1 MTKAIF
7 ITATGTDVGKTYI
20 CALIVKKMRQS
31 GYNCGYFK
39 PALSGAEIVD
49 GKIIPGD
56 CDYVLKQAGIEAPPE
71 NYVSYIYKTAVSPHL
86 ASKIENNPIKIEKI
100 KSDFARLKKE
110 FDYIVVEGAGG
121 IVCPFNLGENK
132 LMLPDVIK
140 ALGLDIIIVA
150 SASLGTI
157 NSTVLTAEYAK
168 YHGINV
174 QGIIL
179 INYDEKDLMQ
189 KDNKIQVEA
198 LTGIKVIA
206 AVKKDEKDIEDLSY
220 IFKEV

>member
-1 MTKAIF
+1 MTKAVF

-20 CALIVKKMRQS
+20 SALIVKKMREL

-39 PALSGAEIVD
+39 PALSGAEIID

-56 CDYVLKQAGIEAPPE
+56 CNYVLKQAGIETSTE
-71 NYVSYIYKTAVSPHL
+71 NYVSYVFKTAVSPHL
-86 ASKIENNPIKIEKI
+86 ASEIENNPIKIEKI
-100 KSDFARLKKE
+100 KSDFARIKKE
-110 FDYIVVEGAGG
+110 FDYVVVEGAGG
-121 IVCPFNLGENK
+121 IVCPFNLGKEK

-140 ALGLDIIIVA
+140 TLGLDIVIVA

-168 YHGINV
+168 NNGIKV
-174 QGIIL
+174 RGIIL
-179 INYDEKDLMQ
+179 NNYDENDLMQ

-206 AVKKDEKDIEDLSY
+206 AVKKGEKDIKNLSN

>member
-174 QGIIL
+174 KGIIL
-179 INYDEKDLMQ
+179 NNYDEKDLMQ

>member
-86 ASKIENNPIKIEKI
+86 ASEIENNPIKIEKI
-100 KSDFARLKKE
+100 KSDFERLKKE

-174 QGIIL
+174 KGIIL
-179 INYDEKDLMQ
+179 NNYDEKDLMQ

-198 LTGIKVIA
+198 LTGIEVIA
-206 AVKKDEKDIEDLSY
+206 AVKKGEKNIKDLSY

>member
-1 MTKAIF
+1 MTKAVF

-20 CALIVKKMRQS
+20 SALIVKKMREL

-39 PALSGAEIVD
+39 PALSGAEIID

-56 CDYVLKQAGIEAPPE
+56 CNYVLKQAGIETSTE
-71 NYVSYIYKTAVSPHL
+71 NYVSYVFKTAVSPHL
-86 ASKIENNPIKIEKI
+86 ASEIENNPIKIEKI
-100 KSDFARLKKE
+100 KSDFARIKKE

-121 IVCPFNLGENK
+121 IVCPFNLGKEK

-140 ALGLDIIIVA
+140 TLGLDIVIVA

-168 YHGINV
+168 NNGIKV
-174 QGIIL
+174 RGIIL
-179 INYDEKDLMQ
+179 NNYDENDLMQ

-206 AVKKDEKDIEDLSY
+206 AVKKDEKDIEDLSN
-220 IFKEV
+220 IFNEV

>member
-1 MTKAIF
+1 MTKAVF

-20 CALIVKKMRQS
+20 SALIVKKMREL

-39 PALSGAEIVD
+39 PALSGAEIID

-56 CDYVLKQAGIEAPPE
+56 CNYVLKQAGIDAPPE
-71 NYVSYIYKTAVSPHL
+71 NYVSYVFKTAVSPHL
-86 ASKIENNPIKIEKI
+86 ASEIENNPIKIEKI
-100 KSDFARLKKE
+100 KSDFARIKKE

-121 IVCPFNLGENK
+121 IVCPFNLRKEK
-132 LMLPDVIK
+132 IMLPDVIK
-140 ALGLDIIIVA
+140 TLGLDIVIVA

-168 YHGINV
+168 NNGIKV
-174 QGIIL
+174 RGIIL
-179 INYDEKDLMQ
+179 NNYDENDLMQ

-206 AVKKDEKDIEDLSY
+206 AVKKDEKDIEDLSN
-220 IFKEV
+220 IFNEV

>member
-86 ASKIENNPIKIEKI
+86 ASEIENNPIKIEKI
-100 KSDFARLKKE
+100 KSDFERLKKE

-174 QGIIL
+174 KGIIL
-179 INYDEKDLMQ
+179 NNYDEKDLMQ

-198 LTGIKVIA
+198 LTGIEVIA
-206 AVKKDEKDIEDLSY
+206 AVEKGEKNIKDLSY

>member
-1 MTKAIF
+1 
-7 ITATGTDVGKTYI
+7 
-20 CALIVKKMRQS
+20 MREL

-39 PALSGAEIVD
+39 PALSGAEIID

-56 CDYVLKQAGIEAPPE
+56 CNYVLKQAGIDAPPE
-71 NYVSYIYKTAVSPHL
+71 NYVSYVFKTAVSPHL
-86 ASKIENNPIKIEKI
+86 ASEIENNPIKIEKI
-100 KSDFARLKKE
+100 KSDFARIKKE

-121 IVCPFNLGENK
+121 IVCPFNLGKEK

-140 ALGLDIIIVA
+140 TLGLDIVIVA

-168 YHGINV
+168 NNGIKV
-174 QGIIL
+174 RGIIL
-179 INYDEKDLMQ
+179 NNYDENDLMQ

-206 AVKKDEKDIEDLSY
+206 AVKKDEKDIEDLSN
-220 IFKEV
+220 IFNEV

>member
-1 MTKAIF
+1 MTKAVF

-20 CALIVKKMRQS
+20 SALIVKKMREL

-39 PALSGAEIVD
+39 PALSGAEIID

-56 CDYVLKQAGIEAPPE
+56 CNYVLKQAGIDAPPE
-71 NYVSYIYKTAVSPHL
+71 NYVSYVFKTAVSPHL
-86 ASKIENNPIKIEKI
+86 ASEIENNPIKIEKI
-100 KSDFARLKKE
+100 KSDFARIKKE

-121 IVCPFNLGENK
+121 IVCPFNLGKEK
-132 LMLPDVIK
+132 LMLPDAIK
-140 ALGLDIIIVA
+140 TLGLDIVIVA

-168 YHGINV
+168 NNGIKV
-174 QGIIL
+174 RGIIL
-179 INYDEKDLMQ
+179 NNYDENDLMQ

-206 AVKKDEKDIEDLSY
+206 AVKKGEKGIKNLSN

>member
-1 MTKAIF
+1 MTKAVF

-20 CALIVKKMRQS
+20 SALIVKKMREL

-39 PALSGAEIVD
+39 PALSGAEIID

-56 CDYVLKQAGIEAPPE
+56 CNYVLKQAGIETPPE
-71 NYVSYIYKTAVSPHL
+71 NYVSYVFKTAVSPHL
-86 ASKIENNPIKIEKI
+86 ASEIENNPIKIEKI
-100 KSDFARLKKE
+100 KSDFARIKKE

-121 IVCPFNLGENK
+121 IVCPFNLGKEK

-140 ALGLDIIIVA
+140 TLGLDIVIVA

-168 YHGINV
+168 NNGIKV
-174 QGIIL
+174 RGIIL
-179 INYDEKDLMQ
+179 NNYDENDLMQ

-206 AVKKDEKDIEDLSY
+206 AVKKDEKDIEDLSN
-220 IFKEV
+220 IFNEV

>member
-20 CALIVKKMRQS
+20 SALIVKKLREL

-39 PALSGAEIVD
+39 PALSGAEVVD

-56 CDYVLKQAGIEAPPE
+56 CDYVLKQSGINVPTE

-86 ASKIENNPIKIEKI
+86 ASEIENNPIKIEKI
-100 KSDFARLKKE
+100 KSDFERIKKE
-110 FDYIVVEGAGG
+110 FDYVVVEGAGG
-121 IVCPFNLGENK
+121 IVCPFNLGEDK

-174 QGIIL
+174 KGIIL
-179 INYDEKDLMQ
+179 NNYDERDLMQ

-198 LTGIKVIA
+198 LTGIKFIA

>member
-1 MTKAIF
+1 MTKAVF

-20 CALIVKKMRQS
+20 SALIVKKMREL

-39 PALSGAEIVD
+39 PALSGAEIID

-56 CDYVLKQAGIEAPPE
+56 CNYVLKQAGIDAPPE
-71 NYVSYIYKTAVSPHL
+71 NYVSYVFKTAVSPHL
-86 ASKIENNPIKIEKI
+86 ASEIENNPIKIEKI
-100 KSDFARLKKE
+100 KSDFARIKKE

-121 IVCPFNLGENK
+121 IVCPFNLGKEK
-132 LMLPDVIK
+132 IMLPDVIK
-140 ALGLDIIIVA
+140 TLGLDIVIVA

-157 NSTVLTAEYAK
+157 NSTILTAEYAK
-168 YHGINV
+168 NNGIKV
-174 QGIIL
+174 RGIIL
-179 INYDEKDLMQ
+179 NNYNENDLMQ

-206 AVKKDEKDIEDLSY
+206 AVKKGEKDIKNLSN

>member
-1 MTKAIF
+1 MTKAVF

-20 CALIVKKMRQS
+20 SALIVKKMREL

-39 PALSGAEIVD
+39 PALSGAEIID

-56 CDYVLKQAGIEAPPE
+56 CNYVLKQAGIDAPPE
-71 NYVSYIYKTAVSPHL
+71 NYVSYVFKTAVSPHL
-86 ASKIENNPIKIEKI
+86 ASEIENNPIKIEKI
-100 KSDFARLKKE
+100 KSDFARIKKE

-121 IVCPFNLGENK
+121 IVCPFNLGKEK

-140 ALGLDIIIVA
+140 TLRLDIVIVA

-168 YHGINV
+168 NNGIKV
-174 QGIIL
+174 RGIIL
-179 INYDEKDLMQ
+179 NNYDENDLMQ

-206 AVKKDEKDIEDLSY
+206 AVKKGEKDIKNLSN

>member
-174 QGIIL
+174 KGIIL
-179 INYDEKDLMQ
+179 NNYDQRDLMQ

>member
-1 MTKAIF
+1 MTKAVF

-20 CALIVKKMRQS
+20 SALIVKKMREL

-39 PALSGAEIVD
+39 PALSGAEIID

-56 CDYVLKQAGIEAPPE
+56 CNYVLKQAGIDAPPE
-71 NYVSYIYKTAVSPHL
+71 NYVSYVFKTAVSPHL
-86 ASKIENNPIKIEKI
+86 ASEIENNPIKIEKI
-100 KSDFARLKKE
+100 KSDFARIKKE
-110 FDYIVVEGAGG
+110 FDYVVVEGAGG
-121 IVCPFNLGENK
+121 IVCPFNLGKEK
-132 LMLPDVIK
+132 LMLPDAIK
-140 ALGLDIIIVA
+140 TLGLDIVIVA

-168 YHGINV
+168 NNGIKV
-174 QGIIL
+174 RGIIL
-179 INYDEKDLMQ
+179 NNYDENDLMQ

-206 AVKKDEKDIEDLSY
+206 AVKKGEKDIKDLSN